1 MHPCYLII
9 RFAPQPRHRDHWI
22 NYPALGDF
30 LVPNRDLLVSE
41 VPEGDGAQVTIVAD
55 PVVWMVTFLHAHHHG
70 EDLFIWPKLLEHVP
84 VKVDP
89 LIFTMEAQHK
99 GLAQALDD
107 LGAKAA
113 DWRKTC
119 AVQERD
125 AVAGAAT
132 DLLVLIAEH
141 LGLEEREVRPL
152 IDTYLT
158 EKEWKKVGGP
168 GLKEMSF
175 GQLKVAF
182 GMILSDA
189 VPEQVQI
196 MRNTIPRVPWMI
208 FSLTRP
214 RAYAKY
220 AERLHA
226 ADVPALPAAA

>member
-1 MHPCYLII
+1 
-9 RFAPQPRHRDHWI
+9 
-22 NYPALGDF
+22 
-30 LVPNRDLLVSE
+30 
-41 VPEGDGAQVTIVAD
+41 
-55 PVVWMVTFLHAHHHG
+55 
-70 EDLFIWPKLLEHVP
+70 
-84 VKVDP
+84 
-89 LIFTMEAQHK
+89 MEAQHK

-113 DWRKTC
+113 GWRKTS

-141 LGLEEREVRPL
+141 LGLEEREVLPL

-158 EKEWKKVGGP
+158 EKEWKKVGGS

-182 GMILSDA
+182 GMILNDA
-189 VPEQVQI
+189 GPEQVQI

-208 FSLTRP
+208 FSLTGP
-214 RAYAKY
+214 RAYVKY